1 VFSILWSPIFET
13 DNSTSVLAA
22 KMCTNSDKYSLY
34 IIFLSL
40 VLISVPY
47 QEGDHRKLDKF
58 QTQNLNQKSKLFD
71 SIFSLT
77 VAGFELLILGI

>member
-1 VFSILWSPIFET
+1 MLWSPIFET
-13 DNSTSVLAA
+13 DYSATVLGA
-22 KMCTNSDKYSLY
+22 KMCTNSDEHSLY

-58 QTQNLNQKSKLFD
+58 QTQPF
-71 SIFSLT
+71 
-77 VAGFELLILGI
+77 